1 MKRRSLILLLALP
14 VAFWV
19 VGRATLGEDVAVSH
33 ATISRFQQVAPG
45 LYRGGQPSAP
55 GFEFLK
61 RKGVKT
67 VINLRKEHDEK
78 ELVERLGMNY
88 VHIPVDARETISEQT
103 IKRFF
108 AVVNDPAYQPV
119 FVHCE
124 RGADRTGVM
133 VGFYRIA
140 VQGWDGSRAYDEARD
155 IGMRWWHRG
164 LKRQLYEFAARPSAS
179 RSRSPLPAGGRKVRS
194 LKRAEDAGQDSAR
207 CTPSHRE
214 SFLEG

>member
-1 MKRRSLILLLALP
+1 MKRRSLILLLAVP
-14 VAFWV
+14 AVFWV

-33 ATISRFQQVAPG
+33 AAIPRFQQVAPG
-45 LYRGGQPSAP
+45 LYRGGQPSAA

-61 RKGVKT
+61 RRGVKT

-78 ELVERLGMNY
+78 ELVEKLGMNC
-88 VHIPVDARETISEQT
+88 VHIPLDARETISDQA

-119 FVHCE
+119 FLHCE

-140 VQGWDGSRAYDEARD
+140 MQGWDGSKAYDEARD
-155 IGMRWWHRG
+155 LGMRWWYRG
-164 LKRQLYEFAARPSAS
+164 LKRQLYEFAARPPAS
-179 RSRSPLPAGGRKVRS
+179 RSWSRGSQPQASGGCRAGQ
-194 LKRAEDAGQDSAR
+194 RAEHAV
-207 CTPSHRE
+207 
-214 SFLEG
+214 